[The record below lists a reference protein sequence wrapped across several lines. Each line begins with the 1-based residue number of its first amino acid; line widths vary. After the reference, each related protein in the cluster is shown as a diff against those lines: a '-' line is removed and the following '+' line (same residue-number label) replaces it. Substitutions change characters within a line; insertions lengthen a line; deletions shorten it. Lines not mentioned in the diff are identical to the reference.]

1 VARIKLL
8 IDTDIFIDYLKGM
21 PLAKAVFRSRDID
34 IYCSIL
40 TKKELLS
47 KTGLKDSERKKI
59 ISILRDLKTISID
72 PDISLKYSDLL
83 ANYHD
88 NRLQPPDAIIAATA
102 WSKNLPDSSAL
113 LTPRVV
119 DPVIGVESKFTP
131 LNRAPSACPVAPAD
145 GTWGCSTGVKCLPR
159 EMPLYLYFTGACPVK
174 FFEKDSTS
182 GFNWGLFI
190 YISLGPI

>member
-1 VARIKLL
+1 MARIKLL

-21 PLAKAVFRSRDID
+21 PPAKAVFRSRDID

-102 WSKNLPDSSAL
+102 WSKKLPL
-113 LTPRVV
+113 LTR
-119 DPVIGVESKFTP
+119 
-131 LNRAPSACPVAPAD
+131 NRRHFSYIEEIKLSP
-145 GTWGCSTGVKCLPR
+145 
-159 EMPLYLYFTGACPVK
+159 
-174 FFEKDSTS
+174 
-182 GFNWGLFI
+182 I
-190 YISLGPI
+190 YD

>member
-1 VARIKLL
+1 MARIKLL

-21 PLAKAVFRSRDID
+21 SPAKAVFRSRDID

-47 KTGLKDSERKKI
+47 KPGLKDSERKKI

-83 ANYHD
+83 AKYHD

-102 WSKNLPDSSAL
+102 WSKKLPL
-113 LTPRVV
+113 LTR
-119 DPVIGVESKFTP
+119 
-131 LNRAPSACPVAPAD
+131 NRRHFSYIEEIKLSP
-145 GTWGCSTGVKCLPR
+145 
-159 EMPLYLYFTGACPVK
+159 
-174 FFEKDSTS
+174 
-182 GFNWGLFI
+182 I
-190 YISLGPI
+190 YD